1 MKFKAVLFAA
11 AIAAIAAS
19 VGWAAPPPGKG
30 NSTATTTAAA
40 APQCGSTVSYILNG
54 KFTAAGTDSFTFT
67 VTHSNKHGVKAGKN
81 ATVYVDATTKFARN
95 GEAAKLADLVAGDR
109 LNVQAR
115 ACRKADAATLKLV
128 AKRVVAHAP
137 ATTTTSTTTTTTS
150 TEPAAPTSP

>member
-1 MKFKAVLFAA
+1 MKFKALLFAA
-11 AIAAIAAS
+11 AVAAIAAS

-30 NSTATTTAAA
+30 GNATTTTAAA

-67 VTHSNKHGVKAGKN
+67 VTHSNKHGVKAGKT

-95 GEAAKLADLVAGDR
+95 GQAAKLADLVAGDR

-137 ATTTTSTTTTTTS
+137 ATTTTTTTTS